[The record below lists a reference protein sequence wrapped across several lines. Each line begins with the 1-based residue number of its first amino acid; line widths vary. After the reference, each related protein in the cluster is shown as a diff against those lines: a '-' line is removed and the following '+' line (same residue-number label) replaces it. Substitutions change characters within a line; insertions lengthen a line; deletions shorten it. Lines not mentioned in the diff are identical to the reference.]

1 MNKEIIINPSY
12 LIKRLKSHL
21 HVLVLGGIS
30 MLVYVI
36 CWPILAWLAGR
47 LIPAIGQGDTKL
59 ALKVILQALIIFV
72 IQKTA
77 QYLQDSLLAKPA
89 LSISQDLRITIFRKL
104 QKTNILSIEKLS
116 SGDITYRLTEDVDRV
131 GEVIYKSI
139 QDTTPSLFQLLA
151 VFGYML
157 SIDLNLSLS
166 TIILAPIIAFLVS
179 DFGGRVL
186 KASEQSQK
194 KISNLAALLSEA
206 IQGLPMVKA
215 FAVEDWLQSNFD
227 KQVRLHKEAKYKMLT
242 LVALQHPIVGLIEVI
257 GILSILIIGTYRIQ
271 TGGISSQEFAS
282 YFTALIMLIDPISHL
297 TVNYNELKQGQA
309 SLKRLNSITS
319 KSLEISTPNIG
330 IIPKKIK
337 GKLSFKNIFFSY
349 SNNNDVLKDINL
361 EIDSGKIMA
370 LVGPSGA
377 GKSTIFS
384 LILKFIEPNKGSI
397 FIDDYK
403 LKEINP
409 HSLRK
414 LIAIVPQK
422 TFIFSGTIA
431 EAIRFGRSTT
441 KENIINSA
449 KIANAHD
456 FIESLPDGYET
467 HIEERGTNL
476 SGGQLQR
483 ISIAR
488 ALLGNPTI
496 LLLDEATS
504 ALDAEAEE
512 SVQKGLK
519 QAMHNRTVLIIAHKL
534 STIQKADKIA
544 VIEKGR
550 VCEVGKHIDLIKKQ
564 GRYKDFCDK
573 QFIDSFKKN
582 I

>member
-1 MNKEIIINPSY
+1 MNKKIKINAIY
-12 LIKRLKSHL
+12 LIRRLKGHL
-21 HVLVLGGIS
+21 PVLILGGIS

-36 CWPILAWLAGR
+36 CWPILAWLSGK
-47 LIPAIGQGDTKL
+47 LIPAIGQGNTKQVL
-59 ALKVILQALIIFV
+59 IVILQALIIFI

-89 LSISQDLRITIFRKL
+89 LALSQDLRSTLFRKL
-104 QKTNILSIEKLS
+104 QKTNILLIEKLS
-116 SGDITYRLTEDVDRV
+116 SGDIAYRLTEDVDRV
-131 GEVIYKSI
+131 GEVIYKTI
-139 QDTTPSLFQLLA
+139 QDTTPCVFQLLA
-151 VFGYML
+151 VFGYMI
-157 SIDLNLSLS
+157 SIDWNLSLS
-166 TIILAPIIAFLVS
+166 TIILAPLIALLVS

-186 KASEQSQK
+186 KASEQSQN
-194 KISNLAALLSEA
+194 KISSLAALLSEA

-215 FAVEDWLQSNFD
+215 FAVEEWLQRDFD
-227 KQVRLHKEAKYKMLT
+227 KQVKLHKEAKYKMLT
-242 LVALQHPIVGLIEVI
+242 LVALQHPIVGLIEII
-257 GILSILIIGTYRIQ
+257 GILSILTIGTYRIQ
-271 TGGISSQEFAS
+271 TGGISNQEFGS
-282 YFTALIMLIDPISHL
+282 YFTALIMLIDPISHI

-309 SLKRLNSITS
+309 SLRRLNELTTNPLEKSTS
-319 KSLEISTPNIG
+319 NRA
-330 IIPKKIK
+330 IIPDKIQ
-337 GKLSFKNIFFSY
+337 GRLSFNNVFFSY
-349 SNNNDVLKDINL
+349 NDKTNVIQDIDL

-384 LILKFIEPNKGSI
+384 LILKFIEPSKGSI

-403 LKEINP
+403 LDEINTN
-409 HSLRK
+409 SLRK

-431 EAIRFGRSTT
+431 EAIRFGRQTT
-441 KENIINSA
+441 RENIVNAA
-449 KIANAHD
+449 KIANAHE
-456 FIESLPDGYET
+456 FIEQFPDGYET
-467 HIEERGTNL
+467 YIEERGSNL

-488 ALLGNPTI
+488 ALLGDPTI

-512 SVQKGLK
+512 SVQKGLQ
-519 QAMHNRTVLIIAHKL
+519 QAMNNRTVLVIAHRL

-550 VCEVGKHIDLIKKQ
+550 VCEVGKHNDLIKRN

-573 QFIDSFKKN
+573 QLIESY
-582 I
+582 

>member
-1 MNKEIIINPSY
+1 MNKKIKINAIY
-12 LIKRLKSHL
+12 LIRRLKGHL
-21 HVLVLGGIS
+21 PVLILGGIS

-36 CWPILAWLAGR
+36 CWPILAWLSGK
-47 LIPAIGQGDTKL
+47 LIPAIGQGNTKQVL
-59 ALKVILQALIIFV
+59 IVILQALIVFI

-89 LSISQDLRITIFRKL
+89 LALSQDLRSTLFRKL
-104 QKTNILSIEKLS
+104 QKTNILLIEKLS
-116 SGDITYRLTEDVDRV
+116 SGDIAYRLTEDVDRV
-131 GEVIYKSI
+131 GEVIYKTI
-139 QDTTPSLFQLLA
+139 QDTTPCVFQLLA
-151 VFGYML
+151 VFGYMIF
-157 SIDLNLSLS
+157 IDWNLSLS
-166 TIILAPIIAFLVS
+166 TIILAPLIALLVS

-186 KASEQSQK
+186 KASEQSQN
-194 KISNLAALLSEA
+194 KISSLAALLSEA

-215 FAVEDWLQSNFD
+215 FAVEEWLQRDFD
-227 KQVRLHKEAKYKMLT
+227 KQVKLHKEAKYKMLT
-242 LVALQHPIVGLIEVI
+242 LVALQHPIVGLIEII
-257 GILSILIIGTYRIQ
+257 GILSILTIGTYRIQ
-271 TGGISSQEFAS
+271 TGGISNQEFGS
-282 YFTALIMLIDPISHL
+282 YFTALIMLIDPISHI

-309 SLKRLNSITS
+309 SLRRLNELTTNPLEKSIS
-319 KSLEISTPNIG
+319 NRA
-330 IIPKKIK
+330 IIPDKIH
-337 GKLSFKNIFFSY
+337 GRLSFNNVFFSY
-349 SNNNDVLKDINL
+349 NDKTNVINDIDL

-403 LKEINP
+403 LDEINTN
-409 HSLRK
+409 SLRK

-431 EAIRFGRSTT
+431 EAIRFGRQTT
-441 KENIINSA
+441 RENIINAA
-449 KIANAHD
+449 KIANAHE
-456 FIESLPDGYET
+456 FIEQFPDGYET
-467 HIEERGTNL
+467 YIEERGSNL

-488 ALLGNPTI
+488 ALLGDPTI

-512 SVQKGLK
+512 SVQKGLQ
-519 QAMHNRTVLIIAHKL
+519 QAMNNRTVLVIAHRL

-550 VCEVGKHIDLIKKQ
+550 VCEVGKHNDLIKRN

-573 QFIDSFKKN
+573 QLIESY
-582 I
+582 

>member
-1 MNKEIIINPSY
+1 MNKKIKINAIY
-12 LIKRLKSHL
+12 LIRRLKGHL
-21 HVLVLGGIS
+21 PVLILGGIS

-36 CWPILAWLAGR
+36 CWPILAWLSGK
-47 LIPAIGQGDTKL
+47 LIPAIGQGNTKQVL
-59 ALKVILQALIIFV
+59 IVILQALIVFI

-89 LSISQDLRITIFRKL
+89 LGLSQDLRSTLFRKL
-104 QKTNILSIEKLS
+104 QKTNILLLEKLS
-116 SGDITYRLTEDVDRV
+116 SGDIAYRLTEDVDRV
-131 GEVIYKSI
+131 GEVIYKTI
-139 QDTTPSLFQLLA
+139 QDTTPCVFQLLA
-151 VFGYML
+151 VFGYMIF
-157 SIDLNLSLS
+157 IDWNLSLS
-166 TIILAPIIAFLVS
+166 TIILAPLIALLVS

-186 KASEQSQK
+186 KASEQSQN
-194 KISNLAALLSEA
+194 KISSLAALLSEA

-215 FAVEDWLQSNFD
+215 FAVEEWLQRDFD
-227 KQVRLHKEAKYKMLT
+227 KQVKLHKEAKYKMLT
-242 LVALQHPIVGLIEVI
+242 LVALQHPIVGLIEII
-257 GILSILIIGTYRIQ
+257 GILSILTIGTYRIQ
-271 TGGISSQEFAS
+271 TGGISNQEFGS
-282 YFTALIMLIDPISHL
+282 YFTALIMLIDPISHI

-309 SLKRLNSITS
+309 SLRRLNELTTNPLEKSIS
-319 KSLEISTPNIG
+319 NRA
-330 IIPKKIK
+330 IIPDKIH
-337 GKLSFKNIFFSY
+337 GRLSFNNVFFSY
-349 SNNNDVLKDINL
+349 NDKTNVINDIDL

-403 LKEINP
+403 LDEINTN
-409 HSLRK
+409 SLRK

-431 EAIRFGRSTT
+431 EAIRFGRQTT
-441 KENIINSA
+441 RENIINAA
-449 KIANAHD
+449 KIANAHE
-456 FIESLPDGYET
+456 FIEQFPDGYET
-467 HIEERGTNL
+467 YIEERGSNL

-488 ALLGNPTI
+488 ALLGDPTI

-512 SVQKGLK
+512 SVQKGLQ
-519 QAMHNRTVLIIAHKL
+519 QAMNNRTVLVIAHRL

-550 VCEVGKHIDLIKKQ
+550 VCEVGKHNDLIKRN

-573 QFIDSFKKN
+573 QLIESY
-582 I
+582 

>member
-1 MNKEIIINPSY
+1 MNKKIKINSIY
-12 LIKRLKSHL
+12 LVRRLTGHL
-21 HVLVLGGIS
+21 PVLVLGGLS

-36 CWPILAWLAGR
+36 CWPILAWLSGR
-47 LIPAIGQGDTKL
+47 LIPAIGQGDTKKVL
-59 ALKVILQALIIFV
+59 IVILQALIVFI
-72 IQKTA
+72 IQKIA

-89 LSISQDLRITIFRKL
+89 LALSEDLRTTLFRKL
-104 QKTNILSIEKLS
+104 QKTNILLIEKLS
-116 SGDITYRLTEDVDRV
+116 SGDIAYRLTEDVDRV

-139 QDTTPSLFQLLA
+139 QDTTPSILQLLA
-151 VFGYML
+151 VFGYMI
-157 SIDLNLSLS
+157 SIDWNLSLS
-166 TIILAPIIAFLVS
+166 TIILAPLIALLVS
-179 DFGGRVL
+179 NFGGRVL

-194 KISNLAALLSEA
+194 KISSLAALLSEA

-215 FAVEDWLQSNFD
+215 FAVEEWLQSDFD
-227 KQVRLHKEAKYKMLT
+227 KQVKLHKQAKYKMLT

-257 GILSILIIGTYRIQ
+257 GILSILTLGTYRIQ
-271 TGGISSQEFAS
+271 TEGISNQEFGS
-282 YFTALIMLIDPISHL
+282 FFTALIMLIDPISHI

-309 SLKRLNSITS
+309 SLRRLNEITTN
-319 KSLEISTPNIG
+319 SLDVSDKESC
-330 IIPKKIK
+330 IIPSTIT
-337 GKLSFKNIFFSY
+337 GKLSFKNIYFSY
-349 SNNNDVLKDINL
+349 NNKNEVLKDINL

-370 LVGPSGA
+370 LVGPSGS

-384 LILKFIEPNKGSI
+384 LILKFIKPIKGSI

-403 LKEINP
+403 LEEMNTYF
-409 HSLRK
+409 LRR

-422 TFIFSGTIA
+422 AFIFSGTIS
-431 EAIRFGRSTT
+431 EAIRFGRPAT
-441 KENIINSA
+441 KDNIIKAA

-456 FIESLPDGYET
+456 FIKRFPDGYDT
-467 HIEERGTNL
+467 YIEERGSNL

-488 ALLGNPTI
+488 ALLGNPSI

-550 VCEVGKHIDLIKKQ
+550 VCEVGRHIDLIKKQ

-573 QFIDSFKKN
+573 QFIDSF
-582 I
+582 